1 MARRKRSYGSAA
13 KQHRGQAVRW
23 GETFRAAVS
32 RANEA
37 LRYRN
42 TDSCAMALSFILNAS
57 RAGGHYEAE
66 RAGAYAPEGTFLH
79 KQPARRKAEGA
90 VGTKLRR
97 LHSAY
102 TKKCLPALTR

>member
-1 MARRKRSYGSAA
+1 MAKRRRQYGSAA

-23 GETFRAAVS
+23 GATFRAAVS

-42 TDSCAMALSFILNAS
+42 TDSCATALSFILSAHK
-57 RAGGHYEAE
+57 AGGHYEAE
-66 RAGAYAPEGTFLH
+66 RAGAYAPEGNFLL
-79 KQPARRKAEGA
+79 KQPARRRSGGV